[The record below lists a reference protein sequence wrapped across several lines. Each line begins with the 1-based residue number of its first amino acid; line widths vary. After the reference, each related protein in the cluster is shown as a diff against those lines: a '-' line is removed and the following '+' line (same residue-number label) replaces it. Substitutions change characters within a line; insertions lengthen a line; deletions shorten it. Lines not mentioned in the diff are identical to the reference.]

1 MKYEVRWDPTAESE
15 LAAVWLAASDRG
27 AVTRAAAWL
36 DGRLAN
42 APLQLGIPRT
52 SSVHR
57 IAYRNPVGLEFEVI
71 EDDKRVI
78 VRGVFA
84 VG

>member
-1 MKYEVRWDPTAESE
+1 MRYDVIWQPIAEAE
-15 LAAVWLAASDRG
+15 LASIWLAATNRN
-27 AVTRAAAWL
+27 AITRSAA
-36 DGRLAN
+36 LAE
-42 APLQLGIPRT
+42 AALTRVPLRIGESRT

-57 IAYRNPVGLEFEVI
+57 IAYFAAIAIEYEVI

-84 VG
+84 V

>member
-1 MKYEVRWDPTAESE
+1 MNYEVIWDPTAEQE
-15 LAAVWLAASDRG
+15 LAAAWLMAPDRN
-27 AVTRAAAWL
+27 ALTEAAAWL
-36 DGRLAN
+36 DERLAN
-42 APLQLGIPRT
+42 SPLTLGRRRS

-57 IAYRNPVGLEFEVI
+57 TAYRSPLGIEFEVI

-84 VG
+84 AG